1 MDRLSSEVI
10 SKLEQNA
17 TITNGSV
24 TASKIASN
32 AITTNELSEQIL
44 KYLKPEI
51 SSQPQAQT
59 VYEDNNA
66 TFSVSAEGKYLTY
79 QWKKDGSNL
88 TNETNSML
96 TIIDANAS
104 RHEGNYSVVVSNDFG
119 SVESD
124 SITVQLYLQSLG
136 TKPLEVLNLIFAV
149 TQ

>member
-1 MDRLSSEVI
+1 MECPCWHTCRTVRICRWIGDG
-10 SKLEQNA
+10 EQD
-17 TITNGSV
+17 GGWGGDGG
-24 TASKIASN
+24 KIASN

-51 SSQPQAQT
+51 ASQPQAQT
-59 VYEDNNA
+59 VYEDTNT

-104 RHEGNYSVVVSNDFG
+104 RHEGNS
-119 SVESD
+119 
-124 SITVQLYLQSLG
+124 
-136 TKPLEVLNLIFAV
+136 PWW
-149 TQ
+149 